1 MLLHFP
7 HPTDSEPPPF
17 ELKGSLFTL
26 TVLHLFQ
33 LDEAA
38 IERHLAEK
46 IKQAPSFFDNTP
58 VVIDLEGMALPPE
71 GVNFNGLYELLRKH
85 GMAPVGVRNGSPE
98 LQATARLAGLPVLPE
113 SRSSGVSKKSGR
125 AEPALAHAQIIDHP
139 VRSGQQFYAP
149 DGDLIVLGAV
159 SAGADVIADGN
170 VHVYG
175 VLRGRAL
182 AGIKGNAE
190 TRIFCHSLEAA
201 LISIAGRYR
210 VSEHISPTD
219 WGKAGQIRLMD
230 DHLVIEPL
238 IR

>member
-1 MLLHFP
+1 MY
-7 HPTDSEPPPF
+7 
-17 ELKGSLFTL
+17 KR
-26 TVLHLFQ
+26 Q
-33 LDEAA
+33 
-38 IERHLAEK
+38 
-46 IKQAPSFFDNTP
+46 
-58 VVIDLEGMALPPE
+58 
-71 GVNFNGLYELLRKH
+71 
-85 GMAPVGVRNGSPE
+85 
-98 LQATARLAGLPVLPE
+98 
-113 SRSSGVSKKSGR
+113 
-125 AEPALAHAQIIDHP
+125 
-139 VRSGQQFYAP
+139 
-149 DGDLIVLGAV
+149 
-159 SAGADVIADGN
+159 GN

-182 AGIKGNAE
+182 AGIKGNVE